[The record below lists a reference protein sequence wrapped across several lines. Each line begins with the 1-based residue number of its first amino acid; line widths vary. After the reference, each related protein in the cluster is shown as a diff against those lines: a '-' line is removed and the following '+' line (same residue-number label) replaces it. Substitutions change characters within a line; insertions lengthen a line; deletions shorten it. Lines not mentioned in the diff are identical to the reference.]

1 MPGWKTNWGTSLAVH
16 WLKLHVSSTG
26 GTGSPPIGEL
36 GSHMLCAMAK
46 KKNKL
51 FFFLS
56 ESQTAPGLSEKENP
70 PATDRREEENDASCS
85 LAGSLPAAH
94 HGAPLCPLKG
104 DPVPSFQPRS
114 SLLQSK
120 EARAKLST
128 WEGSGG
134 FKTRAAAGWWAEG
147 RVSVRGDAG
156 TGTRDPGLLH
166 KAGFGPV
173 T

>member
-1 MPGWKTNWGTSLAVH
+1 
-16 WLKLHVSSTG
+16 
-26 GTGSPPIGEL
+26 
-36 GSHMLCAMAK
+36 MLCAMAK
-46 KKNKL
+46 KNQTL

-56 ESQTAPGLSEKENP
+56 KSQTAPGLSEKENP
-70 PATDRREEENDASCS
+70 PATDRQEEENDASCS

-94 HGAPLCPLKG
+94 RGAPLCPLKG
-104 DPVPSFQPRS
+104 GPVPSFQPRS

-120 EARAKLST
+120 EARARLST

>member
-1 MPGWKTNWGTSLAVH
+1 
-16 WLKLHVSSTG
+16 
-26 GTGSPPIGEL
+26 
-36 GSHMLCAMAK
+36 MLCAMAKKK